1 MDLAAVDQGSSTNLT
16 ELLGQQE
23 AQMNA
28 TMEFQSQSAQMS
40 LEFQMH
46 EAATERLNA
55 MTASIGRVSQQ
66 ASQALAQ

>member
-1 MDLAAVDQGSSTNLT
+1 MDLAPVEQGSSNNLAQ
-16 ELLGQQE
+16 LLGQQE

-55 MTASIGRVSQQ
+55 MTQSIGRVSQQ
-66 ASQALAQ
+66 ASQSLAQ